1 MSFKIND
8 ESNASGIDWEFAF
21 PQTGPLCPPEPPSPY
36 SPAQLDSIYTQASQ
50 LWPKISR
57 QSCANALTS
66 HFAEGDP
73 NKAIVLIQFYLD
85 AAAGY
90 VTSIYKRNGSFL
102 ALRGAV
108 NYGGVSCYLDSLLVA
123 MFSRMDNFEPLL
135 YKKHYEDKATEQFAT
150 WVRLFVNL
158 LRNGER
164 ITDDIVEALMATAV
178 AAGWTEGCSPIS
190 QQDAAEFFV
199 FLTEKLKMPLLA
211 LKVDIA
217 HAGKEVEEYDH
228 KLIREQLLYLPVPGT
243 EEDPPI
249 LLEECLEVYFS
260 NAINVSRHLS
270 LPSVQGSVQFSPSS
284 SISKGGPR
292 HSNFEIHLQQQ
303 AQNSRH
309 RSYSIMSLTSPSLR
323 KTRQSVEETLL
334 LPPMPSASHATS
346 FLASLTVPG
355 ASPLQRSKTHQ
366 QQMLHIGSDEG
377 FDPLEESDS
386 AVLSTP
392 EPNSRTGS
400 EQPTDHTVETLIQES
415 PSTPSTPQAGSLPSY
430 HQLFGFN
437 EDKQAEARVRD
448 MKKSI
453 WTSNNEIMLPAWMFL
468 QLMPFYADISPNRDP
483 NLENLEADEVA
494 NHFKQTRPVLGF
506 CLKRY
511 LLDEHGTPQRNNRT
525 VIVPE
530 EINMPSF
537 VADDSDQ
544 KQAFGCFKLVL
555 ESAVFH
561 RGNTIHSGHYLA
573 LLSEDVAR
581 IRKHSSHSS
590 SSFEGPWSP
599 TSIKSPLHKIEG
611 ENAPVSSDINAIL
624 QASPNTNARF
634 AASNASLTF
643 APSNSGKKWYMFDDL
658 QSGGER
664 IKEVDFTT
672 VFASE
677 TPYMLFYRMVS
688 LEDGE
693 FRHSNQEGLFSGNPS
708 LSPINPHNASI
719 SRPDSAMYLDPLSK
733 PPSRSA
739 SPETE
744 KDKKRKPKF
753 FRRYKEKEREK
764 HKDYASKYREEKC
777 SLM

>member
-1 MSFKIND
+1 MSLKSTD
-8 ESNASGIDWEFAF
+8 ESNAPEIDWDFAF
-21 PQTGPLCPPEPPSPY
+21 PQTGPLCPPEPPAPY
-36 SPAQLDSIYTQASQ
+36 SSAQLESIYSQASQ

-57 QSCANALTS
+57 QSCVNALAS

-73 NKAIVLIQFYLD
+73 NKAIVLIQFYFD

-90 VTSIYKRNGSFL
+90 VTSIFKRNGSFL

-108 NYGGVSCYLDSLLVA
+108 NYGGVSCYLNSLLVA

-135 YKKHYEDKATEQFAT
+135 YKKRYEDKATEQFAT

-164 ITDDIVEALMATAV
+164 VTDDIVEALMATAV
-178 AAGWTEGCSPIS
+178 AAGWTEGSSPIS

-228 KLIREQLLYLPVPGT
+228 KLIREQLLYLPIPGT
-243 EEDPPI
+243 EADPPI

-270 LPSVQGSVQFSPSS
+270 LPSISGSVQFSPSS
-284 SISKGGPR
+284 SISKSGPR
-292 HSNFEIHLQQQ
+292 HSSYDSHAQQQ
-303 AQNSRH
+303 AQNARH
-309 RSYSIMSLTSPSLR
+309 RSYSIMSLTSPSFR
-323 KTRQSVEETLL
+323 KSRQSVEETSL
-334 LPPMPSASHATS
+334 LPPMPSTSHSGGSFASPA
-346 FLASLTVPG
+346 APG
-355 ASPLQRSKTHQ
+355 APSLQRSQTHQ
-366 QQMLHIGSDEG
+366 QAAPHFNSDEG
-377 FDPLEESDS
+377 FDPLDESDP

-392 EPNSRTGS
+392 EPNSRPGS
-400 EQPTDHTVETLIQES
+400 EQPPNHATEPQTEES
-415 PSTPSTPQAGSLPSY
+415 PDPPSTPQVGSLPSY

-453 WTSNNEIMLPAWMFL
+453 WTSNNEVMLPAWMFL

-483 NLENLEADEVA
+483 GLENLEADEVA
-494 NHFKQTRPVLGF
+494 NHFKQTRPVLGL

-511 LLDEHGTPQRNNRT
+511 LFDEHGAPQRNNRT
-525 VIVPE
+525 VVIPE

-573 LLSEDVAR
+573 LLSEDVVR
-581 IRKHSSHSS
+581 NRKHSSHSS
-590 SSFEGPWSP
+590 SSLDGPWSP
-599 TSIKSPLHKIEG
+599 TSVKNPASNFESDNVPLPG
-611 ENAPVSSDINAIL
+611 DATALNP
-624 QASPNTNARF
+624 ASLNTHARF
-634 AASNASLTF
+634 AASSTSL
-643 APSNSGKKWYMFDDL
+643 PSIPPGKKWYLFDDV

-664 IKEVDFTT
+664 IKEVDFATA
-672 VFASE
+672 FASE

-693 FRHSNQEGLFSGNPS
+693 FKHRSPEGPISGIPS
-708 LSPINPHNASI
+708 LSPPQPHNFSI
-719 SRPDSAMYLDPLSK
+719 ARPTSAIYSAPPSK
-733 PPSRSA
+733 PPSRAA
-739 SPETE
+739 SPEPE
-744 KDKKRKPKF
+744 KDKKRKTKF
-753 FRRYKEKEREK
+753 FRRNKDKDRDRQR
-764 HKDYASKYREEKC
+764 DYASKYREEKC